1 MSLVLLFV
9 RFLSSGKA
17 MKLESTALNKVAM
30 ELDGSHPLRKSLL
43 DYQAYLHDDLD
54 KRLASFFNC

>member
-1 MSLVLLFV
+1 
-9 RFLSSGKA
+9 